1 MKQGKDDK
9 VFWVEMK
16 AELIEK
22 PVKLGGKEKLYKI
35 RSGDGQNF
43 DIVATSERMAISKLN
58 KKLHSAW
65 KRDCNTV
72 RIKNMMIA
80 LRRCGIK

>member
-1 MKQGKDDK
+1 MKEGKDDK

-16 AELIEK
+16 AEFIEK
-22 PVKLGGKEKLYKI
+22 PVKLVGKEKLYKI
-35 RSGDGQNF
+35 QTGDGQNF

-58 KKLHSAW
+58 EKIHSAW
-65 KRDCNTV
+65 KRDCNAV

-80 LRRCGIK
+80 RRRCGIK